1 MITARRP
8 TFRPRQ
14 AHTGAVYMG
23 EASPRAVQS
32 LPRRH
37 GPIAIRT
44 TGAVTMTGAARD
56 EGARGCGPRAAAER
70 D

>member
-8 TFRPRQ
+8 LFRPRQ
-14 AHTGAVYMG
+14 AHTGGVYMG
-23 EASPRAVQS
+23 EASPRAVQPP
-32 LPRRH
+32 LRR

-44 TGAVTMTGAARD
+44 RAAVAAADDPRP
-56 EGARGCGPRAAAER
+56 APRAAAER

>member
-23 EASPRAVQS
+23 EASPRAVQIP
-32 LPRRH
+32 LRR
-37 GPIAIRT
+37 GPIGIRT
-44 TGAVTMTGAARD
+44 PAVATAGTRP
-56 EGARGCGPRAAAER
+56 RLRAAAER

>member
-8 TFRPRQ
+8 LFRPRQ

-23 EASPRAVQS
+23 EASPRAVQ
-32 LPRRH
+32 LPLRR
-37 GPIAIRT
+37 GPIGIRT
-44 TGAVTMTGAARD
+44 TVAVAAPGAPRSV
-56 EGARGCGPRAAAER
+56 PRAAGER

>member
-8 TFRPRQ
+8 LFRPRQ

-23 EASPRAVQS
+23 EAPPRAVQPP
-32 LPRRH
+32 LRK

-44 TGAVTMTGAARD
+44 TAAATTGDASWAR
-56 EGARGCGPRAAAER
+56 RAATGR

>member
-14 AHTGAVYMG
+14 ASTGAVYMG
-23 EASPRAVQS
+23 EASPRAVQPP
-32 LPRRH
+32 LRR

-44 TGAVTMTGAARD
+44 VAAVANIRSV
-56 EGARGCGPRAAAER
+56 PRAVGER

>member
-14 AHTGAVYMG
+14 AHTGGVYMG
-23 EASPRAVQS
+23 EASPRAVQPP
-32 LPRRH
+32 LRR
-37 GPIAIRT
+37 GPIGIRT
-44 TGAVTMTGAARD
+44 TTAVTTTGDVRWA
-56 EGARGCGPRAAAER
+56 PRAVAER

>member
-23 EASPRAVQS
+23 EASPRAVQGPP
-32 LPRRH
+32 LRH

-44 TGAVTMTGAARD
+44 AVSVTSTGAARD
-56 EGARGCGPRAAAER
+56 DGARGRGPHAAAER